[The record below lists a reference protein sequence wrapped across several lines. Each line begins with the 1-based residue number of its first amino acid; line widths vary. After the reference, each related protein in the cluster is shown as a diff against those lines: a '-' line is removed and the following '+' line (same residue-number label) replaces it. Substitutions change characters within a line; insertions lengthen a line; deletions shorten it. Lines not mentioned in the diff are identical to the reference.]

1 MLDDFRQ
8 DAEAIDFVDDSGFKL
23 PPPPKKHFLGM
34 TPFQRFFIAAM
45 LLFITCM
52 LASFALLVTEKVI
65 IPGL

>member
-8 DAEAIDFVDDSGFKL
+8 DADAGGFIDDSGFKL

-34 TPFQRFFIAAM
+34 TPFQRFVIATM
-45 LLFITCM
+45 LLVISCV
-52 LASFALLVTEKVI
+52 LASFALLVTEKVV